1 MMRMQHRADLTP
13 HEPSRP
19 QPAGRD
25 ADPYFVVITC
35 EHGGNRIPRAYRD
48 LFRHAGAVLRT
59 HRGYDLGAL
68 SLARGFA
75 DALEAPLHAAVVSRL
90 LIDLNR
96 SPGHPQ
102 LYSEFTRPLP
112 PALRRELFDRH
123 YLPYRVG
130 AERCIADAI
139 AAGRRVLHVST
150 HSYTPV
156 LDGRERHADIGLLY
170 DPSRAAERR
179 FALCWQATLES
190 AAGACRTRLN
200 YPYAGRAD
208 GFTTYLRKRFAPQ
221 DYLGIEIEIN
231 QKHVRHGGARW
242 RALRAAVIASLR
254 SAVAA
259 AAQAGAGIDDTV
271 GANAR

>member
-1 MMRMQHRADLTP
+1 MSAQRRAGVMP
-13 HEPSRP
+13 HEPIRT
-19 QPAGRD
+19 QPAALGGD
-25 ADPYFVVITC
+25 HFGPDFVVVTC
-35 EHGGNRIPRAYRD
+35 EHGGNRIPPEYRAPFKD
-48 LFRHAGAVLRT
+48 AGAVLRT
-59 HRGYDLGAL
+59 HRGYDAGAL

-75 DALEAPLHAAVVSRL
+75 DALAAPLHASVVSRL

-96 SPGHPQ
+96 SPGHPK

-112 PALRRELFDRH
+112 PALQHELFERH
-123 YLPYRVG
+123 YLPYRSGV
-130 AERCIADAI
+130 ERCIADAI

-156 LDGRERHADIGLLY
+156 LDGRERNADIGLLY

-179 FALCWQATLES
+179 FALCWQAALEDI
-190 AAGACRTRLN
+190 AGACRTRLN

-221 DYLGIEIEIN
+221 HYLGIEIEIN

-242 RALRAAVIASLR
+242 RTLRAAVIESLR

-259 AAQAGAGIDDTV
+259 AAPARAGLVKYPD
-271 GANAR
+271 